1 MRNTVLPLVILLAA
15 AAAGPAAATVIVVP
29 EELDLKRVEPT
40 TVIVSSVWL
49 VNVGDL
55 PVDLLSAKGSCG
67 CTVLEFT
74 SQTLA
79 SQAALQV
86 PVRVT
91 APRTD
96 GRTRNVT
103 VTFTVRDQEPI
114 KLPIRLVTTGV
125 LETTSDIRAEPA
137 EIDLGAVTAGTVI
150 SASARLVNTSD
161 IPHRIISA
169 RPACSCM
176 KLPDFKPVTL
186 AAGEAV
192 DVHVEIETPSL
203 LGTTSRD
210 ITFVLEGRQV
220 FSVPVRMKTT
230 DTRVETLERHFEE
243 LYPSTYT
250 FDGFRIDGD
259 VITAIAWEGDRKR
272 PWAIVTCRFNDDG
285 TVRSSFV
292 ELIASADSL

>member
-1 MRNTVLPLVILLAA
+1 MRNTLPPVVMLLA

-29 EELDLKRVEPT
+29 QELDLETVEPT

-49 VNVGDL
+49 VNTGDL
-55 PVDLLSAKGSCG
+55 PVNLLSAKGSCG
-67 CTVLEFT
+67 CTVLEFE

-96 GRTRNVT
+96 GRTKNVT

-114 KLPIRLVTTGV
+114 RLPIRLVTTGI

-137 EIDLGAVTAGTVI
+137 EIDLGTVTAGTFI
-150 SASARLVNTSD
+150 TASARLVNTSD
-161 IPHRIISA
+161 IPHRIIAA
-169 RPACSCM
+169 RPACKCM

-192 DVHVEIETPSL
+192 DVLVEIETPTL

-220 FSVPVRMKTT
+220 FSVPVRMKTS
-230 DTRVETLERHFEE
+230 DTRVEALQRHFEE

-250 FDGFRIDGD
+250 YDGFRIDGD
-259 VITAIAWEGDRKR
+259 VIKAIAWEGDKER

-285 TVRSSFV
+285 TVQSSFV
-292 ELIASADSL
+292 ERISS

>member
-1 MRNTVLPLVILLAA
+1 MRNTLFPLVILLAA

-29 EELDLKRVEPT
+29 EELDLKTVEPT
-40 TVIVSSVWL
+40 TVVVSSVWL
-49 VNVGDL
+49 VNTGDL

-67 CTVLEFT
+67 CTVLEFA

-91 APRTD
+91 APRID
-96 GRTRNVT
+96 GRSKNVT

-114 KLPIRLVTTGV
+114 KLRVRLVTTGD
-125 LETTSDIRAEPA
+125 LATTTDIRAEPA
-137 EIDLGAVTAGTVI
+137 EVDLGAVTAGTVV

-169 RPACSCM
+169 RPACNCM

-192 DVHVEIETPSL
+192 DVHVEIETPLL

-220 FSVPVRMKTT
+220 FKVPVRMKTT
-230 DTRVETLERHFEE
+230 DARVEALERHFDE
-243 LYPSTYT
+243 LYPSTYA
-250 FDGFRIDGD
+250 FNCFRIDGD
-259 VITAIAWEGDRKR
+259 VITAIAWEGDDQR
-272 PWAIVTCRFNDDG
+272 PRAMVTCHFNDDG
-285 TVRSSFV
+285 TVRSSLV
-292 ELIASADSL
+292 EPITS

>member
-1 MRNTVLPLVILLAA
+1 MRNTLFPLVILLAV
-15 AAAGPAAATVIVVP
+15 AAAGHATAAVIVVP
-29 EELDLKRVEPT
+29 EELDLKTVEPT
-40 TVIVSSVWL
+40 TVVVSSVWL
-49 VNVGDL
+49 VNTGDL

-74 SQTLA
+74 SQMLA

-91 APRTD
+91 APRTS

-114 KLPIRLVTTGV
+114 KLPVRIVTAGE

-137 EIDLGAVTAGTVI
+137 VVDLGPVAAGTLI

-161 IPHRIISA
+161 IPHRITA
-169 RPACSCM
+169 ATPACNCM
-176 KLPDFKPVTL
+176 RLPDFTPVTL
-186 AAGEAV
+186 AAGEAI
-192 DVHVEIETPSL
+192 DVHFEVETPSL

-220 FSVPVRMKTT
+220 FNVPVRMKTT
-230 DTRVETLERHFEE
+230 DTRVEGLERHFDE

-250 FDGFRIDGD
+250 FNGFRIDGD
-259 VITAIAWEGDRKR
+259 VITAIAWEGDKQR
-272 PWAIVTCRFNDDG
+272 PRAMVTCRFNDDG
-285 TVRSSFV
+285 TVQSSLV
-292 ELIASADSL
+292 EMISS